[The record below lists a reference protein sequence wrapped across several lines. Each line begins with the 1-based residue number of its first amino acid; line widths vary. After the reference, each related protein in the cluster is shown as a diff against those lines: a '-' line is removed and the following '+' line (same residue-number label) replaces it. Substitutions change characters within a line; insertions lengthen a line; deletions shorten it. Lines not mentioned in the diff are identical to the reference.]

1 MKPKKKKAQAVN
13 AIAAVT
19 SPLAASINK
28 HTDIAAAQSPLA
40 AGVNKLCRIL
50 AAGNKVQDGAN
61 LCHILAARDSISATG
76 EHDNQ
81 RARARPL
88 VGASTST
95 ATSRWAAL
103 VVGEGAVEDIR
114 HVVPMAE
121 HLQRALQRC
130 PYCGPSQA
138 HEAAS
143 RRGAPPLSGG
153 DNTRRRRGVWRG
165 SQHGRGRRSL
175 AARHEWRRWR
185 GGPKNTRRQL
195 G

>member
-1 MKPKKKKAQAVN
+1 MKPKKEKKAQAVN

-76 EHDNQ
+76 EHEHDHQ

-95 ATSRWAAL
+95 ATSRRATL

-143 RRGAPPLSGG
+143 P
-153 DNTRRRRGVWRG
+153 
-165 SQHGRGRRSL
+165 SQSTSALGRRQHQEAAWRL
-175 AARHEWRRWR
+175 AREPARARASGD
-185 GGPKNTRRQL
+185 GGAR
-195 G
+195 